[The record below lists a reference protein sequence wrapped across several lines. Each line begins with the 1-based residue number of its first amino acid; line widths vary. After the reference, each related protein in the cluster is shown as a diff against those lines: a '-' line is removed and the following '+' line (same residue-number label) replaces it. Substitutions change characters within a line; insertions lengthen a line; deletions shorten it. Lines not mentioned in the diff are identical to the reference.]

1 MYIDIDKR
9 CEDVENNKIVA
20 VVRFHPAKKKLFA
33 ILVPEIS

>member
-1 MYIDIDKR
+1 MYIDIDKK